1 MNKRDTS
8 MEKSEKES
16 VENNEVPNNYRG
28 WKVMPF
34 IIGNETFEKLG
45 AIGTLAN
52 LLVYLTSVFNLSS
65 ITATNI
71 VNIFNG
77 SANLVT
83 LLGAFLCDTYFGR
96 YKTLG
101 FCTFA
106 SFLGL
111 LVIQLTAW
119 IKSMHP
125 PECGNEKST
134 CIEPSTGQMSF
145 LILGFGLMIVGAAGI
160 RPCNLAFGADQFNPN
175 TDSGKKGINSF
186 FNWYFFTFTFAQMV
200 SLSVIVYIQVNVSWA
215 LGLGIPA
222 GLMLFSCIVYFTG
235 SKYYVKVKATG
246 SPVTN
251 IVQVIYVAINKRKL
265 NLPEDEY
272 SLVSLFSYIS
282 PHSINSKLLHTPQF
296 RFLDKAAII
305 TQQDKIN
312 PDGSASDPWNL
323 CSIQQVEEVK
333 CLVRVLPIWVS
344 GILYYV
350 AIIQQNT
357 VLVFQAIQSDR
368 TFFNTN
374 FKIPAASYTIFTML
388 SLTIWLPIYDRKI
401 VPTMRKL
408 TGKEGGITLLQRMGV
423 GMFIAILCMLVS
435 GVVEWKRRTMAI
447 NNPIGFEPR
456 NGAIS
461 SMSGMWLI
469 PQLALA
475 GFSDAFTLVGQ
486 VEFYYKQFP
495 ENMRSLAGSLFF
507 CGLALSSYF
516 SSLLITIIHR
526 LTVKSATGNWLPQ
539 DLNEGRL
546 DYFYYMITGLEVVN
560 LGYFVLCSRWYRY
573 KGNEDGTDQGSDVEF
588 DKVFKQSETK
598 ITGV

>member
-1 MNKRDTS
+1 MNLVDEKRGTS
-8 MEKSEKES
+8 MEKNEKES
-16 VENNEVPNNYRG
+16 MENNELPNINYRG

-52 LLVYLTSVFNLSS
+52 LLVYLTTVFNLSS

-77 SANLVT
+77 SASLAT

-145 LILGFGLMIVGAAGI
+145 LLLGFGFLIVGAAGI

-186 FNWYFFTFTFAQMV
+186 FNWYFFTYTFAQMV
-200 SLSVIVYIQVNVSWA
+200 SLSLIVYIQSNVSWA

-222 GLMLFSCIVYFTG
+222 ALMLFSCVVYFTG
-235 SKYYVKVKATG
+235 SKYYVKVKASG

-251 IVQVIYVAINKRKL
+251 IVQVLYVAIKKRRL
-265 NLPEDEY
+265 NLTEDEF
-272 SLVSLFSYIS
+272 FSYIS
-282 PHSINSKLLHTPQF
+282 SHSINSKLPRTLQF

-305 TQQDKIN
+305 TPQDNIN
-312 PDGSASDPWNL
+312 PDGSASDPWSL

-350 AIIQQNT
+350 ALVQQSTII
-357 VLVFQAIQSDR
+357 
-368 TFFNTN
+368 
-374 FKIPAASYTIFTML
+374 
-388 SLTIWLPIYDRKI
+388 I
-401 VPTMRKL
+401 VPTLRRF
-408 TGKEGGITLLQRMGV
+408 TGKEGGITILQRIGI
-423 GMFIAILCMLVS
+423 GMFVSILCMLVS
-435 GVVEWKRRTMAI
+435 GVVEQKRRTMAI
-447 NNPIGFEPR
+447 NNPIGIEPR
-456 NGAIS
+456 KGAIS
-461 SMSGMWLI
+461 SMSGLWLV
-469 PQLALA
+469 PQLTLA
-475 GFSDAFTLVGQ
+475 GLSDGFTLVGQ

-516 SSLLITIIHR
+516 SSFLISVIHR
-526 LTVKSATGNWLPQ
+526 LSDASATGNWLPQ
-539 DLNEGRL
+539 DLNKGRL
-546 DYFYYMITGLEVVN
+546 DYFYYIITLLEVVN
-560 LGYFVLCSRWYRY
+560 LGYFVMCSRWYRY
-573 KGNEDGTDQGSDVEF
+573 KGDGSDSSDVQLDQLSKQF
-588 DKVFKQSETK
+588 DKK
-598 ITGV
+598 INGV